1 MLATDGG
8 PITAGSVPPAS
19 YRVHFW
25 VLVNGWAPQLE
36 SWTLTG
42 ARGIEEVQTW
52 IDQHYLGRPF
62 ELFAAVDVTTGD
74 GFGREPL
81 WIRLSGESP
90 LEAEGSSEGL
100 GFAAG
105 RGT

>member
-1 MLATDGG
+1 MIATDGG
-8 PITAGSVPPAS
+8 PITAGSIPPAS

-25 VLVNGWAPQLE
+25 VLVDGWAPQLE

-42 ARGIEEVQTW
+42 ASGIEEVQTW
-52 IDQHYLGRPF
+52 IEQRRLSRPV
-62 ELFAAVDVTTGD
+62 ELFAAVDVPTGD

-90 LEAEGSSEGL
+90 LEAGGSSEGL
-100 GFAAG
+100 GFAVDE
-105 RGT
+105 GT